1 MAKWID
7 AEAELESL
15 KGAVFFSDM
24 ETTCG
29 VATYKRFLKNGVERS
44 TGHWIYSTSNESV
57 CEEWTCDK
65 CGAEVFVKTPY
76 CPICGAKMEDNDET
90 D

>member
-15 KGAVFFSDM
+15 NGAMFFSDM

-44 TGHWIYSTSNESV
+44 TGHWIYSTNEESV
-57 CEEWTCDK
+57 CEEWACDK
-65 CGAEVFVKTPY
+65 CDFITLARTPY
-76 CPICGAKMEDNDET
+76 CPFCGAKMEVEDEA